1 MPFTPTEDDVIFNFA
16 AVHRTPGHEDHEYFE
31 TNIRGA
37 ENVEAFAEKWNI
49 KKIVF
54 TSSIAPYGA
63 AEELKKE
70 PTLPTPN
77 TAYGISKLVAEKIH
91 EKWQNDDATHH
102 QLTIVRPGVVFG
114 KVRMVILP
122 DCLGLSVVISLLTLA
137 ERIPSRLVSM

>member
-37 ENVEAFAEKWNI
+37 ENVVAFAEKWNI

-70 PTLPTPN
+70 TTLPTPN

-91 EKWQNDDATHH
+91 EKWQN
-102 QLTIVRPGVVFG
+102 GG
-114 KVRMVILP
+114 
-122 DCLGLSVVISLLTLA
+122 SVPQISQINTDLCPMWSGTAGGSL
-137 ERIPSRLVSM
+137 